1 MCIRDR
7 VYRMKKIDLHA
18 HYISPG
24 FSQFLDDYFD
34 GKGDGVKTPPFSPES
49 YINLMKEQDIEYG
62 VLSISSPHISAAPD
76 DKMLELAEEVN
87 TYAANITQQY
97 SDQIGFFAT
106 LPLPLAEE
114 SVNTIDKALDDQQAL
129 GFTLPT
135 NARGVYLGDE
145 RLDPVLEKL
154 NERQATVA
162 IHPNEPKPAIKAMS
176 EEVPPPLMEFIF
188 DTTRTIIYMSQKNV
202 FSKYPNIKWIV
213 PHCGALLPV
222 IAQRVAMGNKMFG
235 SEKQPDDLEQVM
247 KNLYFDL
254 AGKVLPYQLPT
265 LLEMVD
271 PDKIVYGS
279 DAPYTTN
286 QVVSML
292 ANEIESTDLITIDS
306 KIHMLYD
313 NGKALLDKM
322 KF

>member
-1 MCIRDR
+1 
-7 VYRMKKIDLHA
+7 MKKIDLHA

-87 TYAANITQQY
+87 TYAADITQQY

-313 NGKALLDKM
+313 NGTALLDKM
-322 KF
+322 KY

>member
-1 MCIRDR
+1 
-7 VYRMKKIDLHA
+7 MKKIDLHA

-87 TYAANITQQY
+87 TYAADITQQY

-306 KIHMLYD
+306 RIHMLYD

-322 KF
+322 KY

>member
-1 MCIRDR
+1 
-7 VYRMKKIDLHA
+7 MKKIDLHA

-87 TYAANITQQY
+87 TYAADITQQY

-135 NARGVYLGDE
+135 NARGVYLGEE

-313 NGKALLDKM
+313 NGKALLDNM
-322 KF
+322 KS

>member
-1 MCIRDR
+1 M
-7 VYRMKKIDLHA
+7 
-18 HYISPG
+18 
-24 FSQFLDDYFD
+24 
-34 GKGDGVKTPPFSPES
+34 
-49 YINLMKEQDIEYG
+49 
-62 VLSISSPHISAAPD
+62 
-76 DKMLELAEEVN
+76 
-87 TYAANITQQY
+87 
-97 SDQIGFFAT
+97 
-106 LPLPLAEE
+106 
-114 SVNTIDKALDDQQAL
+114 
-129 GFTLPT
+129 PT

-322 KF
+322 KY

>member
-1 MCIRDR
+1 
-7 VYRMKKIDLHA
+7 MKKIDLHA

-202 FSKYPNIKWIV
+202 FTKYPNIKWIV

>member
-1 MCIRDR
+1 
-7 VYRMKKIDLHA
+7 MKKIDLHA

-87 TYAANITQQY
+87 TYAADITQQY

-322 KF
+322 KY

>member
-1 MCIRDR
+1 
-7 VYRMKKIDLHA
+7 MKKIDLHA

-87 TYAANITQQY
+87 TYAADITQQY

-322 KF
+322 KS

>member
-1 MCIRDR
+1 
-7 VYRMKKIDLHA
+7 MKKIDLHA

-24 FSQFLDDYFD
+24 YSQFLDDYFN
-34 GKGDGVKTPPFSPES
+34 GEGDGVKTPPFSVES
-49 YINLMKEQDIEYG
+49 YLELMKKQDIEYG
-62 VLSISSPHISAAPD
+62 VLSISSPHISVAPD
-76 DKMLELAEEVN
+76 DEMLKLAEEVN
-87 TYAANITQQY
+87 DYASNIVQEH
-97 SDQIGFFAT
+97 SERIGFFAT
-106 LPLPLAEE
+106 LPLPIVDQ
-114 SVNTIDKALDDQQAL
+114 SVQFIDKALDEQHAL

-145 RLDPVLEKL
+145 RLAPIFERL

-213 PHCGALLPV
+213 PHCGALLPI

-247 KNLYFDL
+247 KELYFDL

-271 PDKIVYGS
+271 KNKIVYGS
-279 DAPYTTN
+279 DAPYTTD

-292 ANEIESTDLITIDS
+292 ANEFESTDLITIDS

-313 NGKALLDKM
+313 NGKSLLDKM
-322 KF
+322 KL

>member
-1 MCIRDR
+1 
-7 VYRMKKIDLHA
+7 MKKIDLHA

-87 TYAANITQQY
+87 TYAADITQQY

-235 SEKQPDDLEQVM
+235 SEKQPDDLEKVM

-322 KF
+322 KS

>member
-1 MCIRDR
+1 
-7 VYRMKKIDLHA
+7 MKKIDLHA

-87 TYAANITQQY
+87 TYAADITQQY

-135 NARGVYLGDE
+135 NARGVYLGEE

-286 QVVSML
+286 QVISML

-313 NGKALLDKM
+313 NGKALLDNM
-322 KF
+322 KS

>member
-1 MCIRDR
+1 
-7 VYRMKKIDLHA
+7 MKKIDLHA

>member
-1 MCIRDR
+1 
-7 VYRMKKIDLHA
+7 MKKIDLHA

-87 TYAANITQQY
+87 TYAADITQQY

>member
-1 MCIRDR
+1 
-7 VYRMKKIDLHA
+7 MKKIDLHA

-87 TYAANITQQY
+87 TYAADITQQY

-202 FSKYPNIKWIV
+202 FSKYPNINWIV

-322 KF
+322 KS

>member
-1 MCIRDR
+1 
-7 VYRMKKIDLHA
+7 MKKIDLHA

-322 KF
+322 KY

>member
-1 MCIRDR
+1 
-7 VYRMKKIDLHA
+7 MKKIDLHA

-87 TYAANITQQY
+87 TYAADITQQY

-114 SVNTIDKALDDQQAL
+114 NVNTIDKALDDQQAL

-322 KF
+322 KS

>member
-1 MCIRDR
+1 
-7 VYRMKKIDLHA
+7 MKKIDLHA

-87 TYAANITQQY
+87 TYAADITQQY

-254 AGKVLPYQLPT
+254 AEKVLPYQLPT

-322 KF
+322 KY

>member
-1 MCIRDR
+1 
-7 VYRMKKIDLHA
+7 MKKIDLHA

-34 GKGDGVKTPPFSPES
+34 GKGDGVKTPPFSPKS

-114 SVNTIDKALDDQQAL
+114 SVNTIDKALGDQQAL

-322 KF
+322 KS

>member
-1 MCIRDR
+1 M
-7 VYRMKKIDLHA
+7 
-18 HYISPG
+18 
-24 FSQFLDDYFD
+24 
-34 GKGDGVKTPPFSPES
+34 KTPPFSPES

-87 TYAANITQQY
+87 TYAADITQQY

-322 KF
+322 KY

>member
-1 MCIRDR
+1 
-7 VYRMKKIDLHA
+7 MKKIDLHA

-49 YINLMKEQDIEYG
+49 YINLMKEQDIEYA

-87 TYAANITQQY
+87 TYAADITQQY

-322 KF
+322 KY

>member
-1 MCIRDR
+1 
-7 VYRMKKIDLHA
+7 MKKIDLHA

-87 TYAANITQQY
+87 TYAADITQQY

-135 NARGVYLGDE
+135 NARGVYLGEE

-322 KF
+322 KY

>member
-1 MCIRDR
+1 
-7 VYRMKKIDLHA
+7 MKKIDLHA

-34 GKGDGVKTPPFSPES
+34 GKGGGVKTPPFSPES

-87 TYAANITQQY
+87 TYAADITQQY

-114 SVNTIDKALDDQQAL
+114 SVNKIDKALDDQQAL

-322 KF
+322 KY

>member
-1 MCIRDR
+1 
-7 VYRMKKIDLHA
+7 MKKIDLHA

-87 TYAANITQQY
+87 TYAADITQQY

-135 NARGVYLGDE
+135 NARGVYLGEE

-162 IHPNEPKPAIKAMS
+162 IHLNEPKPAIKAMS

-313 NGKALLDKM
+313 NGKALLDNM
-322 KF
+322 KS

>member
-1 MCIRDR
+1 
-7 VYRMKKIDLHA
+7 MKKIDLHA

-34 GKGDGVKTPPFSPES
+34 GKGDGVKTPLFSPES

-87 TYAANITQQY
+87 TYAADITQQY

-322 KF
+322 KY